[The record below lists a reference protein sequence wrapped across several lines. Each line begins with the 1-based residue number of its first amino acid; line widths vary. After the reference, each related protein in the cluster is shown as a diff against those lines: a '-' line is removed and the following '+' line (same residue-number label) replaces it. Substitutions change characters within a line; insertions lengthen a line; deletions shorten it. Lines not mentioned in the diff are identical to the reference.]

1 MKHKKI
7 FEDGKYV
14 PQRMCVACRCVRPK
28 AELIRVARMGEGVSV
43 SDGGGRG
50 AYVCKNKECILKA
63 QKTEALK
70 RGLGTFVSSE
80 IYEECMNIDG
90 K

>member
-1 MKHKKI
+1 MKHEKI

-14 PQRMCVACRCVRPK
+14 PQRMCVACRRVKPK
-28 AELIRVARMGEGVSV
+28 AELIRVSRVGENVSV
-43 SDGGGRG
+43 SASGGRG

-63 QKTEALK
+63 QKTEGLK
-70 RGLGTFVSSE
+70 RGLRTFVSSE